1 MLIQLDLENKVLY
14 VQNQMT
20 IKEIEDLLRTLNL
33 DSAIWK
39 IDKYVTQYY
48 YPATFGNSTTNY
60 SNLTTSE

>member
-14 VQNQMT
+14 VQNQLT

-39 IDKYVTQYY
+39 IDKYVIPYY
-48 YPATFGNSTTNY
+48 HPITFGTSTTNC
-60 SNLTTSE
+60 SNFTTSE

>member
-39 IDKYVTQYY
+39 IDKYVTSYY
-48 YPATFGNSTTNY
+48 SPVTFGNLTTNY

>member
-20 IKEIEDLLRTLNL
+20 IKEIEDVLRTLNL

-39 IDKYVTQYY
+39 IDKYVIPYY
-48 YPATFGNSTTNY
+48 YPITFWTSTTNC
-60 SNLTTSE
+60 SNFTTSE